1 MVKQMWTLCRTF
13 FLTKVRNLKGYGMTI
28 TRRDLMIAAAGAAV
42 LTQSDVAFA
51 LSEGDAKAHI
61 SKTLDELLTLLKS
74 PGNPNTR
81 APKLRQIMETRANV
95 PQIAKFSA
103 GRVWREMSG
112 DQQSRYTDAFSHYI
126 SVTYAR
132 RFDEY
137 AGDPKIIVGRS
148 IDAGRKG
155 VVVQTPLTLP
165 DGTNVAVEWLVSDR
179 GGSTQVV
186 DLILEGISMAVTQ
199 REEIGARFKQR
210 GNDVEALIKDLKAAI

>member
-1 MVKQMWTLCRTF
+1 MA
-13 FLTKVRNLKGYGMTI
+13 I
-28 TRRDLMIAAAGAAV
+28 TRRDLMASFAGAAV
-42 LTQSDVAFA
+42 FAHSGAALALT
-51 LSEGDAKAHI
+51 EGDAKAHI
-61 SKTLDELLTLLKS
+61 SKTLDELLALLKA

-81 APKLRQIMETRANV
+81 APKLRKIMESRANV

-137 AGDPKIIVGRS
+137 AGDPKIALGRS

-155 VVVQTPLTLP
+155 VLVQTPLTLP
-165 DGTNVAVEWLVSDR
+165 DGTKVAVEWLVSDR
-179 GGSTQVV
+179 GGSTQVI
-186 DLILEGISMAVTQ
+186 DLILEGISLAVTQ

-210 GNDVEALIKDLKAAI
+210 GNDVEALINDLKAAI